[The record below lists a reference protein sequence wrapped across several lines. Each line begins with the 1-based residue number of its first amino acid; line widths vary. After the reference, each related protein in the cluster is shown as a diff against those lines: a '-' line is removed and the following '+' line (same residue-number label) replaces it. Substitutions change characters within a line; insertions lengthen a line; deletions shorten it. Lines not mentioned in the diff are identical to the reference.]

1 MKKFLGILVLGLLL
15 SGCSENKS
23 EANRKKSTIK
33 LSCEIKKTHV
43 IKNYDGTIADK
54 WYDEKYIKENLG
66 ELAKPIIIE
75 TSKDSF
81 GIWIDGIG
89 TLAMYHDKNRLDY
102 LTEWHTKKEGFVTL
116 HLTSISYENLEF
128 ITESSMFIKKDDS
141 RYNYNFTNK
150 PEISSKGYGICEKLK
165 WDLP

>member
-1 MKKFLGILVLGLLL
+1 MKKLLGILVLGLLF
-15 SGCSENKS
+15 SGCSEDKS
-23 EANRKKSTIK
+23 EKNRKKSTIK
-33 LSCEIKKTHV
+33 LSCEIKKVHI

-54 WYDEKYIKENLG
+54 WYDDKFIKENLG
-66 ELAKPIIIE
+66 ELAKPMIIE
-75 TSKDSF
+75 TNKDSF
-81 GIWIDGIG
+81 AIWLDGKG
-89 TLAMYHDKNRLDY
+89 TIAMYHDKNGLDY
-102 LTEWHTKKEGFVTL
+102 LTEWSAKEGFVTL

-128 ITESSMFIKKDDS
+128 VSEASMLIKKDDS